1 MTFFKE
7 HPMSRTCELTGKSVM
22 SGNNRSHA
30 ENKTKRVFRPNLIK
44 TSLFS
49 DALGETVRMRVSAN
63 GLRTVEKRGGIDAFL
78 ITARDNRLPEGAL
91 RLKRRVEKAAARKAA
106 KEA

>member
-1 MTFFKE
+1 
-7 HPMSRTCELTGKSVM
+7 MSRTCELTGKSVM
-22 SGNNRSHA
+22 VGNNRSHA
-30 ENKTKRVFRPNLIK
+30 ENKTKRVFRPNLVQA
-44 TSLFS
+44 SLFS
-49 DALGETVRMRVSAN
+49 EALGHTIRLRISAN
-63 GLRTVEKRGGIDAFL
+63 ALRTVEKRGGIDAFL